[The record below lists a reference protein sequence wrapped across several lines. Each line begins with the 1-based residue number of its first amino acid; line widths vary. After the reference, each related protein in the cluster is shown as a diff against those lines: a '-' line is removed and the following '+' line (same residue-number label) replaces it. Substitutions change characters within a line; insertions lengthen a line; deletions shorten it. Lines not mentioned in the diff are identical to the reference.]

1 MIYYFAII
9 SNIVSILNKIYIHFN
24 LFLPIITIYIK
35 KAQSMKLILLLLSIL
50 NILIAKD
57 YVIGF
62 SQDTLAND
70 WRAAQVQEVKNEVMK
85 HNNLKLIVKDAN
97 AKVSK
102 QIRDIEE
109 FINAKVDFIIASPKD
124 ARVSSLV
131 LKKAMDKNIKVILI
145 SRTITT
151 DDYTTFIAP
160 DNYMIGQ
167 DAAKV
172 LLKKIDYK
180 GTILMFQGIK
190 GASSTQQREDGFNNI
205 MKRYPNIKL
214 ITKRANYLRND
225 AIKVMENIYKKNIHF
240 DAIYSHS
247 DSMLIGAREVMK
259 RLNKNIKSI
268 PSVSIDYIK
277 ETRKAIL
284 DGDQLATF
292 LYPTAGKE
300 GVQIIVDIINGKT
313 VPKDIVL
320 DTILIT
326 KENANIVTPIF

>member
-1 MIYYFAII
+1 
-9 SNIVSILNKIYIHFN
+9 
-24 LFLPIITIYIK
+24 
-35 KAQSMKLILLLLSIL
+35 MKLILLLLSIL
-50 NILIAKD
+50 NIVIAKD
-57 YVIGF
+57 YTIGF

-85 HNNLKLIVKDAN
+85 YDNLNLIVKDAK
-97 AKVSK
+97 AKVSQ

-109 FINAKVDFIIASPKD
+109 FINANVDFIIASPKD
-124 ARVSSLV
+124 AKITSLV
-131 LKKAMDKNIKVILI
+131 LKKAIKKGIKVILI

-160 DNYMIGQ
+160 NNYNIGQ

-172 LLKKIDYK
+172 LIENMNYK
-180 GTILMFQGIK
+180 GTILMLQGVK
-190 GASSTQQREDGFNNI
+190 GASSTQQRGDGFI
-205 MKRYPNIKL
+205 SIIKKYPNIQL

-225 AIKVMENIYKKNIHF
+225 AIKVMEDIYKKNIKF

-259 RLNKNIKSI
+259 RLNKDIKSI

-284 DGDQLATF
+284 DGDQLGSF
-292 LYPTAGKE
+292 IYPTSGKE
-300 GVQIIVDIINGKT
+300 GIQAIVDIIDGKK
-313 VPKDIVL
+313 VEKNVIL

-326 KENANIVTPIF
+326 KDNAKTITPIF

>member
-1 MIYYFAII
+1 MKFIF
-9 SNIVSILNKIYIHFN
+9 V
-24 LFLPIITIYIK
+24 LF
-35 KAQSMKLILLLLSIL
+35 SIL
-50 NILIAKD
+50 NILIAKE

-109 FINAKVDFIIASPKD
+109 FIKVKVDFIIASPKN
-124 ARVSSLV
+124 AKITSLV
-131 LKKAMDKNIKVILI
+131 LKKAIDKNIKVILI

-160 DNYMIGQ
+160 NNYMIGQ

-172 LLKKIDYK
+172 LIKHMNYK
-180 GTILMFQGIK
+180 GTILMLQGVK
-190 GASSTQQREDGFNNI
+190 GASSTQQRSDGFKNI
-205 MKRYPNIKL
+205 INKYQDIKL
-214 ITKRANYLRND
+214 ITRRANYLRND

-259 RLNKNIKSI
+259 KLNKDIKSI

-284 DGDQLATF
+284 NGEQLASF
-292 LYPTAGKE
+292 IYPTSGKE
-300 GVQIIVDIINGKT
+300 GVQVIVDIINGKT
-313 VPKDIVL
+313 VQKNIVL

-326 KENANIVTPIF
+326 KENANTVTPIF